1 MYLSEREEET
11 VTVAICKKKMTGRGS
26 EWSDG
31 KRLLGKRL
39 AKF

>member
-1 MYLSEREEET
+1 MYLSEREEVT

-26 EWSDG
+26 EWKDG
-31 KRLLGKRL
+31 KGFLGKRV